1 MSKFCVEV
9 LTKDFGLAR
18 EAIFIVDRDHLAE
31 QVADIVAISP
41 HVACTVSRAPAEA
54 LITPEWPSFL
64 AGLTEHLRGPR
75 IDLPNPS
82 ADDPD
87 GKRWAKRRAAAVAQ
101 ALGGFV
107 QSFPGC
113 YAVDAKGQREP
124 ALIVQYVAAA
134 TACGLICPSPPE

>member
-1 MSKFCVEV
+1 MSRFCVEV

-31 QVADIVAISP
+31 QVADVVAISP

-54 LITPEWPSFL
+54 LITPEWPNFL
-64 AGLTEHLRGPR
+64 AELTKHLRGPR

-82 ADDPD
+82 AADPD
-87 GKRWAKRRAAAVAQ
+87 GKRWAKFRAATVAQ
-101 ALGGFV
+101 EIGGFV

-113 YAVDAKGQREP
+113 FAVYPKGQREP
-124 ALIVQYVAAA
+124 ALIVQYVAPAMA
-134 TACGLICPSPPE
+134 VA

>member
-31 QVADIVAISP
+31 QVADVVAISP

-64 AGLTEHLRGPR
+64 AGPHRAP
-75 IDLPNPS
+75 
-82 ADDPD
+82 A
-87 GKRWAKRRAAAVAQ
+87 RAADRPAQ
-101 ALGGFV
+101 PRARTIQTASAGRSAALPRWLRRLVGSSSRF
-107 QSFPGC
+107 Q
-113 YAVDAKGQREP
+113 
-124 ALIVQYVAAA
+124 AA
-134 TACGLICPSPPE
+134 TR

>member
-75 IDLPNPS
+75 IDLPNPERGRS
-82 ADDPD
+82 
-87 GKRWAKRRAAAVAQ
+87 RRQ
-101 ALGGFV
+101 ALGEAPRCRGGSGAWWV
-107 QSFPGC
+107 RPVVSRLLRGRRQ
-113 YAVDAKGQREP
+113 EP
-124 ALIVQYVAAA
+124 ARAGVDRAVRGGRD
-134 TACGLICPSPPE
+134 GLRA